1 MNNFNSMNKQPS
13 FTKCV
18 LQSFLLAGL
27 GLGAVTKARATGNF
41 NSLFLLEDTQ
51 FAAIAAPEFWFEFE
65 MKDLAKQFGVKE
77 KHLSTID
84 EPAEE
89 LDPDAKPVPPARPK
103 VTLDTE
109 EGKLYEAGAAAYH
122 GGDSAAAAK
131 AWQDLLALPEAKRQA
146 RSVWAEYMLGRLAIK
161 DNKPNDAPVHF
172 QAARKLAAAG
182 YQDEQALAAAS
193 YGWEAFVYKESDPS
207 KAIGLYLR
215 QLATGDKHAIISIR
229 QTMPGEAPSDDP
241 NAPAEADH
249 SAWMKYVQD
258 PLMRQVI
265 TRWHLAYG
273 FDANNR
279 YAADYPREGESE
291 VAKWLKL
298 MEKTK
303 PAVEEADRLAWLA
316 YREAAYDQ
324 AQRWLQLAPKETAL
338 VAWLKAKFALRAGD
352 TAAAEQAMAKVT
364 ELTTERSGLELSSD
378 GYVPLPHTAAL
389 ADQGA
394 VLLSKDK
401 FPEALTSFMQ
411 SGHWMDAAYVAER
424 VLTLKE
430 LQDYVEAKFP
440 KAPAKQ
446 MVQLNYE
453 TLNKVIKV
461 SVPPAAAEPTGAE
474 NFTDSGA
481 FSRLEHAVSRQE
493 KSFDSPE
500 IQADA
505 ALRLRWLLA
514 RRMVREDQE
523 AASKPYFPAAVQP
536 VLEIYLAAI
545 GKAGNAKA
553 PAAERARAWW
563 EAAWIARHAGL
574 ELFATEAGP
583 DNAWQDGS
591 FELAALHQVRRT
603 GQAPDLGD
611 SEDTGNDVTKPA
623 KKLMKVKFSV
633 VPSAEEKKRLAK
645 NVLSYEYRH
654 HYRWVAASLAKKS
667 AALLPA
673 GSEEKADVLNTAG
686 SWMFVRDQKRE
697 EEFFFAIKETCGKTA
712 IGQKVLAKKHTFA
725 LTGPWSGTVEVD
737 EQ

>member
-1 MNNFNSMNKQPS
+1 MPS
-13 FTKCV
+13 SFCFTNR
-18 LQSFLLAGL
+18 LLPTLLLAGFTL
-27 GLGAVTKARATGNF
+27 GTVPQAQATGNF
-41 NSLFLLEDTQ
+41 NSLFLLEDTEY
-51 FAAIAAPEFWFEFE
+51 AAIAAPEFWFEFE

-77 KHLSTID
+77 KHVPTLD
-84 EPAEE
+84 EPAEDI
-89 LDPDAKPVPPARPK
+89 DPDAKPAQPAKPK
-103 VTLDTE
+103 LTLDTA
-109 EGKLYEAGAAAYH
+109 EGKLYQVGADAYH
-122 GGDSAAAAK
+122 AGDLAAAAK
-131 AWQDLLALPEAKRQA
+131 AWQELLALPEANRPA

-161 DNKPNDAPVHF
+161 DEKPDEAPAHF

-182 YQDEQALAAAS
+182 YQDEQGLAAAS
-193 YGWEAFVYKESDPS
+193 YGWEAFVYKSSDPS

-215 QLATGDKHAIISIR
+215 QLATGDKHALSSIR
-229 QTMPGEAPSDDP
+229 HTMPGEAPSDDP

-249 SAWMKYVQD
+249 SAWTKLTAD

-279 YAADYPREGESE
+279 YAAESGREANSE
-291 VAKWLKL
+291 VSKWLQL

-324 AQRWLQLAPKETAL
+324 AQRWLKLAPKETAL
-338 VAWLKAKFALRAGD
+338 TAWLKAKFALRAGD
-352 TAAAEQAMAKVT
+352 TAVAEQAMAKVT
-364 ELTTERSGLELSSD
+364 QLTTETGALEIGSD
-378 GYVPLPHTAAL
+378 GYVPLPHAAAL

-401 FPEALTSFMQ
+401 FPEALASFMQ

-424 VLTLKE
+424 ILTLKE
-430 LQDYVEAKFP
+430 LQDYVATNFP
-440 KAPAKQ
+440 KAPEKQ
-446 MVQLNYE
+446 SVYPDFS
-453 TLNKVIKV
+453 TLSKVIKV
-461 SVPPAAAEPTGAE
+461 SVPAAPEAAGMS
-474 NFTDSGA
+474 NFTDYGA

-493 KSFDSPE
+493 QSFDSPE

-523 AASKPYFPAAVQP
+523 AAAKPYFPTVVQP
-536 VLEIYLAAI
+536 VLEAYLAALNQASST
-545 GKAGNAKA
+545 KS
-553 PAAERARAWW
+553 PPLERARAWW

-591 FELAALHQVRRT
+591 FELSSLHQLRRT
-603 GQAPDLGD
+603 GQQPDYRD
-611 SEDTGNDVTKPA
+611 SEDTGDDVTKLP
-623 KKLMKVKFSV
+623 KKFMKVKFSV
-633 VPSAEEKKRLAK
+633 PPSAEEKKRLAK

-654 HYRWVAASLAKKS
+654 HYRWVAAALAKKA

-673 GSEEKADVLNTAG
+673 GSKEKADVLNTAG

-697 EEFFFAIKETCGKTA
+697 EEFFFAIKETCAKTA

-725 LTGPWSGTVEVD
+725 LTGPWSGTVEAD
-737 EQ
+737 DQ